1 MPATITVQGATPAGV
16 MGSGFSLPY
25 TVALAISEGWVVP
38 QGEYYLASSE
48 PLSLQVQT
56 AAGVYTTVNSVPAGG
71 GCHAYSDGSN
81 VIVEN
86 GATAGT
92 LTVIPFRGR

>member
-25 TVALAISEGWVVP
+25 TEALAIAGVYVLP
-38 QGEYYLASSE
+38 QGEYYLASTE
-48 PLSLQVQT
+48 PASLQVET
-56 AAGVYTTVNSVPAGG
+56 AAGVFTTVNSIPAAGG
-71 GCHAYSDGSN
+71 CYAYSDGSN
-81 VIVEN
+81 VQVLN